1 MVWACNKKR
10 RRNASERHYGMK
22 RSEEDV
28 VDIAEKVRGAR
39 LGWFGHVI
47 RRDEGELVRHCGL
60 KRSKDVGW

>member
-1 MVWACNKKR
+1 
-10 RRNASERHYGMK
+10 MK

-28 VDIAEKVRGAR
+28 VDIAEKVRGAK